1 MKCWKCSE
9 LIDISAGQR
18 VTSRDECPHCH
29 TDLHSCRNCQFYDPS
44 RHQQCA
50 EPRPNGY
57 ATKKPPII
65 VTTSSPQPWRQS
77 LLLYAGKISKKSL
90 TLSSDC
96 EILHR
101 RGTVYSRVA
110 RCTSA
115 REVAARS
122 QEMGTRAASRLGS
135 SVGSIKAP
143 CSCFKKVSRLVSGS

>member
-50 EPRPNGY
+50 EPQAEWVRDKEAANYCDYFEP
-57 ATKKPPII
+57 AA
-65 VTTSSPQPWRQS
+65 VTAVASSSRRED
-77 LLLYAGKISKKSL
+77 IKKSL
-90 TLSSDC
+90 TLSSDR